1 MDGTKPSQFSAF
13 PSCAC
18 YKHNKHTAK
27 KKKNHMWHFQP
38 LSSIYSIDLVI
49 KGHIL
54 SNA

>member
-27 KKKNHMWHFQP
+27 KKKKSHVAFP
-38 LSSIYSIDLVI
+38 AI
-49 KGHIL
+49 IL
-54 SNA
+54 YL